1 MVDKKLKSIGP
12 DFLKDGWGP
21 NYFYRILKKN
31 SHKTITEFLMNQKN
45 VSGIGNYL
53 KAECLYEAKIS
64 PHRFCAHITSEES
77 DRLFHAC
84 RRIIQLSYKTGGATI
99 QNYRKPNGKKGLY
112 SQRFAVYN
120 QKTAPCG
127 NKIIKEKTLDKRT
140 THWVP
145 AIQK

>member
-1 MVDKKLKSIGP
+1 
-12 DFLKDGWGP
+12 
-21 NYFYRILKKN
+21 
-31 SHKTITEFLMNQKN
+31 
-45 VSGIGNYL
+45 
-53 KAECLYEAKIS
+53 
-64 PHRFCAHITSEES
+64 
-77 DRLFHAC
+77 
-84 RRIIQLSYKTGGATI
+84 LSYKTGGATI

-127 NKIIKEKTLDKRT
+127 NKVIKEKTLDKRT